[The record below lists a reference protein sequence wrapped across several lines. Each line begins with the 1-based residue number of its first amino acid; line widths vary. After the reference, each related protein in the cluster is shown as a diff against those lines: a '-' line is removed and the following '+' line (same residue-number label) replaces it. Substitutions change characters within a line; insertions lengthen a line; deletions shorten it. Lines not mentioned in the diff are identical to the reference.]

1 MDQSKTQLIDKLKS
15 SSNVLVTVSRNPS
28 VDQLAALLGLTLFL
42 NKQGKHA
49 AAVFS
54 GQVPSTLEFL
64 KPEATIEKNTDSLRD
79 FIIALDK
86 NKADKLRYKVED
98 DVVRIFITPYKT
110 SITEDDFEFSQGD
123 FNVDLVVAI
132 GVTRQEDLDQAI
144 TAHGRILH
152 DAAVAS
158 INVSTN
164 SELGSINWLVP
175 ESSSLSELVTQ
186 LVQAISAESL
196 DEQIATALLTGIV
209 AETNRFSNEKTT
221 SQTMSASAALMSAG
235 ANQQLVASKL
245 QEGAADVSI
254 QDSASQNADGSFNIN
269 HVDGSDDAIVPAPPQ
284 VNDVNES
291 PIPPAPVINSEPNEP
306 FELPKPTVESLPSE
320 QVDVGLNTGS
330 NSFDSGLTGGSKLV
344 TEPPELGGE
353 LSANTH
359 GPAPEKTTDPL
370 TNAPQNPTMLEH
382 NSTGSTQ
389 NTPSDLPS
397 AEPQIPPAPAF
408 PANQA
413 GPASPSSPLPNP
425 AITSQLTP
433 PPPAWVPPS
442 ESPDQTIVEIEEAVN
457 SPHLGPRES
466 VDDARAEVDDAIASL
481 PSEQVIHPDKDLNS
495 QPLGIELHPSDLP
508 SDAPPPS
515 SAPSIPSEPTSPPSP
530 NSPPPVP
537 PPLPPNNFG
546 PPPATPP
553 AQ

>member
-1 MDQSKTQLIDKLKS
+1 MDESKTQLIDKLKS
-15 SSNVLVTVSRNPS
+15 ASNVLVTVSRDPS

-54 GQVPSTLEFL
+54 GQVPSTIEFL
-64 KPEATIEKNTDSLRD
+64 KPEETIEKNTDSLRD

-158 INVSTN
+158 INVAAD
-164 SELGSINWLVP
+164 SELGTINWHVP
-175 ESSSLSELVTQ
+175 AASSLSELATQ

-196 DEQIATALLTGIV
+196 DQQIATALLTGIV

-221 SQTMSASAALMSAG
+221 SETMSASAALMSAG

-245 QEGAADVSI
+245 QEGAANVSL
-254 QDSASQNADGSFNIN
+254 QDSSGQNADGSINIDHLGEAGEGQIAN
-269 HVDGSDDAIVPAPPQ
+269 NIA
-284 VNDVNES
+284 
-291 PIPPAPVINSEPNEP
+291 NEP
-306 FELPKPTVESLPSE
+306 FELPKPTVDSLPSE
-320 QVDVGLNTGS
+320 QDEEGLLPGPDQE
-330 NSFDSGLTGGSKLV
+330 DSGIVGGSKLV
-344 TEPPELGGE
+344 TEPPTLGGE

-359 GPAPEKTTDPL
+359 DQNFEPSTDPL
-370 TNAPQNPTMLEH
+370 TNAPQNPAMLEH
-382 NSTGSTQ
+382 NSD
-389 NTPSDLPS
+389 NASDSKLALPS
-397 AEPQIPPAPAF
+397 EQLPPSSPDRSSGPAPSPAPATAD
-408 PANQA
+408 P
-413 GPASPSSPLPNP
+413 GV
-425 AITSQLTP
+425 TSQLTP

-442 ESPDQTIVEIEEAVN
+442 EAPEPKSPDQTLVEIEEAVN

-466 VDDARAEVDDAIASL
+466 VDDARAEVDDAINAM
-481 PSEQVIHPDKDLNS
+481 PTEEIIHPDKDLNA

-508 SDAPPPS
+508 SDATPPS
-515 SAPSIPSEPTSPPSP
+515 SAPTVPPVSPEPGTPPASPDM
-530 NSPPPVP
+530 PPPVP

-546 PPPATPP
+546 PPPTPP
-553 AQ
+553 TNP